1 MVEDAEPQAGASART
16 KGGRKGK
23 MTQGAYN
30 KKHLKWSHT
39 LNDTLT
45 NALCRTIDTTGE
57 HNINYLVLDI
67 IREYLTF
74 HQVWRKIENRL
85 TNKATKTSHRLAL
98 ISQLGDIK
106 MFHSNTRKLIQEIQS
121 IQTKSSLLGK
131 PFANNTL
138 FLALQKCTICHPVY
152 KETVT
157 TVHQIDFITLAI
169 ALRFHQTAVE
179 SIPMQKID
187 PQQAS
192 TRIAGSDNQDR
203 QAEETKMGNNNASPK
218 NTSRSQQIQCWV
230 CKQTG
235 HGIRHCDA
243 SVTIPKDS
251 PFAKFK

>member
-23 MTQGAYN
+23 MT
-30 KKHLKWSHT
+30 
-39 LNDTLT
+39 
-45 NALCRTIDTTGE
+45 
-57 HNINYLVLDI
+57 
-67 IREYLTF
+67 
-74 HQVWRKIENRL
+74 
-85 TNKATKTSHRLAL
+85 
-98 ISQLGDIK
+98 QLGDIK